1 MLYVQ
6 CILKNSMHKL
16 IRAQLLNAW
25 PIWGKYIPDKISQC
39 LLISYSCW
47 LLGLKTENC
56 PSPKKAQGNVL
67 IKAPVPWVFFDVLN
81 STVVIRLNF
90 SLLLFEFV
98 KLKRILYHLQ
108 LTSKT
113 HRSTSCIFN
122 KPSNISC
129 MVLMGVHHQ
138 KWDRFAL
145 SQ

>member
-1 MLYVQ
+1 MFTN
-6 CILKNSMHKL
+6 I
-16 IRAQLLNAW
+16 IQLLIIGTEDRKL
-25 PIWGKYIPDKISQC
+25 PEPEEGK
-39 LLISYSCW
+39 
-47 LLGLKTENC
+47 
-56 PSPKKAQGNVL
+56 GNVL

-138 KWDRFAL
+138 K
-145 SQ
+145 